1 MNIRQETAED
11 REAVYEVVRNA
22 FLSAEHADGN
32 EQDLVEA
39 LRTSSAFVPELSLVT
54 EEEGAIVGHVLF
66 TKIRIGETTHLAL
79 APLSVTPDRQRRGI
93 GSALVREGHRIARGL
108 GFDYSVVLG
117 SDRYY
122 PRFGYA
128 PASRLGI
135 KPPFEV
141 PDEMFMACA
150 LRDDAP
156 EISGTVAY
164 APEFGIG

>member
-39 LRTSSAFVPELSLVT
+39 LRTSSAFVPELSLVA
-54 EEEGAIVGHVLF
+54 EEDGAIVGHVLF
-66 TKIRIGETTHLAL
+66 TRIRIGETTQLAL
-79 APLSVTPDRQRRGI
+79 APLSVAPDRQRRGI

-122 PRFGYA
+122 PRFSYA
-128 PASRLGI
+128 PARRLGI
-135 KPPFEV
+135 MPPFEV

-156 EISGTVAY
+156 KVTGTVAY